1 LVFLDTCT
9 CIRVCNVWFNNT
21 KMKLKKCCLCK
32 NKFSGYGNNPAPLE
46 SNNKVCCDYC
56 NTKKVIPERIRQF
69 KLKGDY
75 IEK

>member
-1 LVFLDTCT
+1 
-9 CIRVCNVWFNNT
+9 
-21 KMKLKKCCLCK
+21 MKLKKCCLCK